1 MQKMISSD
9 FHVNS
14 QKYWKLL
21 LETSKTLDQIHPLK
35 TITAVS
41 YLFIQSSLKNSL

>member
-1 MQKMISSD
+1 MQKVISSD

-21 LETSKTLDQIHPLK
+21 LETSRTLDQIHQLK
-35 TITAVS
+35 IRTAGS
-41 YLFIQSSLKNSL
+41 YLFIQSNLKNSL